1 MRLRIPIVGAPVA
14 LLAMLV
20 LFCGCNEGQ
29 KPIPLKRFDPSVA
42 PAAEKK
48 DKEPE
53 TEKEKGTPPDK

>member
-1 MRLRIPIVGAPVA
+1 MRLRIPIVGVPVT

-20 LFCGCNEGQ
+20 LFSGCNEGQ
-29 KPIPLKRFDPSVA
+29 KPTPLKRFDPSIG

-53 TEKEKGTPPDK
+53 TEKEPSKPPDK